1 MTYQAT
7 MTYQA
12 IRNLLVTEC
21 ELTKHDDFEDIVD
34 AVIGFLADSRMPT
47 TEAEWAKCRRI
58 ARVDAERFAIYG

>member
-1 MTYQAT
+1 

-21 ELTKHDDFEDIVD
+21 EMTKHDDFEDIVD
-34 AVIGFLADSRMPT
+34 AIIGFHADNCMPT
-47 TEAEWAKCRRI
+47 NEADWRECRRI